1 MVSMLIYC
9 AEDSGFESH
18 RQLDF
23 FFFFYYVQCLL
34 SINTKLI
41 SLCLGVDSKWRVWLD
56 PCGMV
61 RL

>member
-9 AEDSGFESH
+9 AKDSGFESH
-18 RQLDF
+18 QHIFLF
-23 FFFFYYVQCLL
+23 IYLLKCLL